1 MSMGLSKL
9 LGLLGFSGS
18 DHPTSAERRSSD
30 SRDRHEQEIVGP
42 ESLGRVEE

>member
-1 MSMGLSKL
+1 MSMGLSKQ

-30 SRDRHEQEIVGP
+30 SRGMSRTGSALRISSGAKA
-42 ESLGRVEE
+42 S